1 MENRIINIGVVEE
14 VAAALKGFKEQFVFI
29 GGAVVSLYADD
40 VAADEIRPTADID
53 MTVNLAGYGSWTQME
68 QQLASLGFFPNP
80 HGHSICSYRYK
91 NIPID
96 IMSAED
102 GPMGP
107 ANKWYKIG
115 FEDLWTIKAI
125 EEEINILKA
134 PCYLAAKFEA
144 YNDRGQGD
152 YRTSHDFEDII
163 YVIDNRINIVEEIAR
178 TNDRI
183 KSFLIE
189 ETIKIFGS
197 PSFEEILSVHL
208 HPLIAT
214 ERYPILLEKFN
225 SIREL

>member
-68 QQLASLGFFPNP
+68 QQLASLGFFPDP

-134 PCYLAAKFEA
+134 PCYLATKFEA

>member
-68 QQLASLGFFPNP
+68 QQLASLGFFPDP
-80 HGHSICSYRYK
+80 HGHSISSYRYK

-134 PCYLAAKFEA
+134 PCYLATKFEA

-178 TNDRI
+178 TDDRI